1 MKDKIYLN
9 IYLQWYIYEKKNCTN
24 YYLLYLFLF
33 CTCYFQDGDRRVGDH
48 CCTAMSIPWSVPGEF
63 KGFVLLLTESVHYLL
78 LGIGV
83 DCIFRKATWVSRPVF
98 SRWAAVKCGPVSWH
112 FILPIRFSY
121 RGLLCM
127 STSIFRPFSQAEQQ
141 SLMHLHYCKGQVYGW
156 GRCRR

>member
-1 MKDKIYLN
+1 MK
-9 IYLQWYIYEKKNCTN
+9 KKNILLIIIYCT
-24 YYLLYLFLF
+24 YY
-33 CTCYFQDGDRRVGDH
+33 YFVPVIFGMAIDGLAT
-48 CCTAMSIPWSVPGEF
+48 TAVQPIPWSVPGEF
-63 KGFVLLLTESVHYLL
+63 KGFVLLLTESVHYLI

-112 FILPIRFSY
+112 FILPIRFPY